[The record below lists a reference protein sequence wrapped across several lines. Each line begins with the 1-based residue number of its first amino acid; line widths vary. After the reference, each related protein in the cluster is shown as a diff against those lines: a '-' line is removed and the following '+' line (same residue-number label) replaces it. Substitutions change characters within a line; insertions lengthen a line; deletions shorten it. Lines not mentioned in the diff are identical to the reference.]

1 MLLYQ
6 SDTIKIMK
14 IIYLQRSALWIGLLS
29 YTLVK
34 FWIKNPREGPSIL
47 RFIAEKIIASPKF
60 FSRNILIERHGLKFE
75 EKLLQTTKLYEDHGG
90 SFNLQNPK
98 CLKNL
103 EDKFSHKAQ
112 LLYFLIRKIKPKIV
126 IETGVAAGESTGYI
140 LQAIQDNKVGKL
152 HSIDLPF
159 QWYIYGNHKLHLDS
173 LPAGKIPGY
182 LVPEKLKKNW
192 QLYLGNTQKE
202 LPKLLKKLGKIDI
215 FLHDSKHSYKSM
227 MFEYNQ
233 SWPYINKGGYLL
245 SDDISYT
252 EAWGK
257 FTKNKNLQP
266 FSFLDIGII
275 KKNK

>member
-1 MLLYQ
+1 
-6 SDTIKIMK
+6 MK
-14 IIYLQRSALWIGLLS
+14 IIYLQRSALWIGLLT
-29 YTLVK
+29 YTLIK
-34 FWIKNPREGPSIL
+34 FWIKNPRESLSIL
-47 RFIAEKIIASPKF
+47 RFIAEKIIALPKF
-60 FSRNILIERHGLKFE
+60 FSRNIFIESHGLKFE
-75 EKLLQTTKLYEDHGG
+75 EKLLQTTKLYKNHGG

-152 HSIDLPF
+152 YSIDLPF
-159 QWYIYGNHKLHLDS
+159 QWYIYGSNKLHLDS
-173 LPAGKIPGY
+173 LPAGKMPGY

-192 QLYLGNTQKE
+192 QLCLGNTQKE
-202 LPKLLKKLGKIDI
+202 LPKLLRKLGKIDI
-215 FLHDSKHSYKSM
+215 FLHDSEHSYKSM

-233 SWPYINKGGYLL
+233 SWPYIKKGGYLL

-257 FTKNKNLQP
+257 FTKNKNLQH